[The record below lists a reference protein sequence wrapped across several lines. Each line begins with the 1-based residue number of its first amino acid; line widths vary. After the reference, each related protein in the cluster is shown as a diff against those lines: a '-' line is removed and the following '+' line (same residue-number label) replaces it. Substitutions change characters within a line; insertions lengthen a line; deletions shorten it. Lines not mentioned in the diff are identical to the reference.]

1 MAIKPFNVPHHR
13 YNTMEKPHFI
23 WWFAHIVLGVITG
36 LVVYLLYK
44 EKNPTAARRHLIGS
58 VVIMIVFSLF
68 FLSFTFLA

>member
-1 MAIKPFNVPHHR
+1 M
-13 YNTMEKPHFI
+13 
-23 WWFAHIVLGVITG
+23 LGVITG

-58 VVIMIVFSLF
+58 VIIMIMFSLF